1 MRADDWPTPA
11 RIIGE
16 LLTSHPEAG
25 SLLAEASHRQ
35 ALAAWSAADTGT
47 KFRGAQAARRAYE
60 ELWHRLE
67 PRRGR
72 PVPFDVGLLV
82 LAVVGGGL
90 AMLDLVE
97 LSGLPGGPGPALLAL
112 AATAVWM
119 TIASLAAVTGRRR
132 RWALLSG
139 IVAAAMA
146 LGLLLVALHA
156 FAPHP
161 GWPAADGRSRGGG
174 ILGVLVAAFILVLV
188 AGAAALI
195 ARMEPAG
202 LLAARRRWHGT
213 RASYEEA
220 VRVQQADLEAAAIAT
235 EAWLGLVRAWVT
247 TVARGEEQ
255 LIAETVA
262 LAVALAE
269 TGRAKLPAAG

>member
-1 MRADDWPTPA
+1 MREDNWPTPT

-16 LLTSHPEAG
+16 LLTSHPEAE
-25 SLLAEASHRQ
+25 SLLAEAGHRQ
-35 ALAAWSAADTGT
+35 ALAAWSTADAGK
-47 KFRGAQAARRAYE
+47 KFSGAQAARRGYE

-72 PVPFDVGLLV
+72 SVPFEVGLLV
-82 LAVVGGGL
+82 LAVAGAGL

-97 LSGLPGGPGPALLAL
+97 LSGLSGGAGPALLAL
-112 AATAVWM
+112 AATAVWA
-119 TIASLAAVTGRRR
+119 TIAWLAAVTGRRR

-139 IVAAAMA
+139 VVAAAMA

-161 GWPAADGRSRGGG
+161 GWPAAGGRSRGG
-174 ILGVLVAAFILVLV
+174 ILGVLVAAFILLLV

-195 ARMEPAG
+195 AHMEPAD
-202 LLAARRRWHGT
+202 LLAARRRWH
-213 RASYEEA
+213 RARAGDEEA
-220 VRVQQADLEAAAIAT
+220 VQVWQADLEAAAVAT

-247 TVARGEEQ
+247 TVVKGEEQ
-255 LIAETVA
+255 LIGETVA

-269 TGRAKLPAAG
+269 TGRPKLPAAG

>member
-16 LLTSHPEAG
+16 LLTSHPEAE

-82 LAVVGGGL
+82 LAVAGGGL

-112 AATAVWM
+112 AATAVWV
-119 TIASLAAVTGRRR
+119 TIASLATVTGRRR

-139 IVAAAMA
+139 IVAAAIA

-161 GWPAADGRSRGGG
+161 GWPAGGGRSRGG

-195 ARMEPAG
+195 GRMETAG
-202 LLAARRRWHGT
+202 LLAARRRGHRA

-220 VRVQQADLEAAAIAT
+220 VRVRQADLEAAAVAA

-255 LIAETVA
+255 LIGETVA

-269 TGRAKLPAAG
+269 TGRPKLPAAG